1 MTGNDLKAIL
11 PLVALLAWTV
21 ILLLIDLWI
30 PNHRK
35 GITAWLAALGLIVAT
50 GLSLI
55 PYQSSEP
62 ILGGMIV
69 VDGFAR
75 FLSVLFLSGGIAGI
89 ILAKDYLKR
98 MQIERGEYYPLLL
111 FSVCGMILM
120 GYANNLLV
128 IFLALELLSIPL
140 YLLSGFFYY
149 RAASQE
155 SALKYFLMGTFASAI
170 ILFGTAMVFG
180 AAGSINLPDIVSAV
194 TSGEVNIELFILGAG
209 LLLVGFGFKVG
220 IVPFHMWIPD
230 VYQGAPSSVT
240 GFMSFGAKAAGLA
253 ALMRVFI
260 VIFPSIS
267 ENLVPVLW
275 VLAGL
280 TMVIGNLLAVSQNN
294 LKRLMAYSSIAHS
307 GYLLMAFVSYNQ
319 KAVLS
324 DSIASMLFYLVAY
337 AIATFGV
344 WAVIIAMERTD
355 GNGLEMDDYAGLG
368 TKHPWLAV
376 PMAIFMF
383 SFTGIPMTLGFW
395 GKLYLF
401 RTAIEGGFVSLAV
414 IGVIASV
421 ISAYF
426 YLKVILTM
434 FMRSGTPIVRK
445 EIWLNFLAIG
455 AAFAL
460 VILSLMPNSLFNLV
474 LQASINLQ

>member
-1 MTGNDLKAIL
+1 M
-11 PLVALLAWTV
+11 ALLAWTV
-21 ILLLIDLWI
+21 ILLVIDLWI
-30 PNHRK
+30 PNRRK
-35 GITAWLAALGLIVAT
+35 AITAWLAALGLIVAV

-75 FLSVLFLSGGIAGI
+75 FLSVLFLFGGLAGI
-89 ILAKDYLKR
+89 ILANDYLKR

-149 RAASQE
+149 RAASME
-155 SALKYFLMGTFASAI
+155 SAVKYFLMGTFASAI
-170 ILFGTAMVFG
+170 IIYGTAMVFG
-180 AAGSINLPDIVSAV
+180 AAGSINLPNIVFAV
-194 TSGEVNIELFILGAG
+194 SSGEVDIALFILGAG
-209 LLLVGFGFKVG
+209 FLLVGFGFKVG

-230 VYQGAPSSVT
+230 VYQGAPSPVT

-260 VIFPSIS
+260 IIFPSIS
-267 ENLVPVLW
+267 EILVPVLW

-280 TMVIGNLLAVSQNN
+280 TMVIGNVLAVAQNN

-319 KAVLS
+319 KEVLS
-324 DSIASMLFYLVAY
+324 DAIASMLFYLVAY

-344 WAVIIAMERTD
+344 WAVIIAMERAD
-355 GNGLEMDDYAGLG
+355 GNGLEIDDYAGLG
-368 TKHPWLAV
+368 TNHPWLAV

-401 RTAIEGGFVSLAV
+401 RTAIEGGFVSLAI
-414 IGVIASV
+414 IGVLASV

-460 VILSLMPNSLFNLV
+460 VILSLMPNSLLKSRF
-474 LQASINLQ
+474 ASYH